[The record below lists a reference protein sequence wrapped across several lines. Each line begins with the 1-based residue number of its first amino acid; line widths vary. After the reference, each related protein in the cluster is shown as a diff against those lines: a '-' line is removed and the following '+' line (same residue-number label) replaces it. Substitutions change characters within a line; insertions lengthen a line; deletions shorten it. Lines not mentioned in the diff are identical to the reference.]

1 MKEISVTAIRN
12 AVKDLS
18 IKANRELGQDTLD
31 AFVRYKEKE
40 TSPVGR
46 DILDQ
51 LIENARIAREEG
63 IPMCQDTGLSVIFV
77 DLGQEVHLTGGDL
90 SQAINDGVRDGYQKG
105 YLRKSTCHP
114 FTRKNIGDNTPAIIH
129 LRLVPGDKVHLW
141 VVPKGGGSENMSRL
155 AMLPPCKGLAGAK
168 ELVIQTVKDAG
179 PNPCPP
185 IILGV
190 GIGGN
195 FEVAPLLAKRALLRQ
210 VGERHPDPELA
221 AIEEELLEKI
231 NNLGWGP
238 QGLGGRTT
246 ALDVHL
252 EMMPCHIASF
262 PVAVNIQ
269 CHANRHLEVT
279 F

>member
-1 MKEISVTAIRN
+1 MKEIPVTDIRN
-12 AVKDLS
+12 AVKELS

-31 AFVRYKEKE
+31 AFARYKEKE

-63 IPMCQDTGLSVIFV
+63 IPMCQDTGLSVIFL
-77 DLGQEVHLTGGDL
+77 DLGQEVHLTGDL
-90 SQAINDGVRDGYQKG
+90 SQAINDGVREGYQEG

-155 AMLPPCKGLAGAK
+155 AMLPPSKGLAGAK

-185 IILGV
+185 MIVGV

-210 VGERHPDPELA
+210 VGERHSDPELA